1 MDGIFLELN
10 ELHESL
16 SLPEHDDLL
25 ALVDTAISC
34 LESEPASYRP
44 PQKFDGE
51 ETGGGLLD
59 FSAAPELPL
68 IVVPDLHARC
78 DFFMHLLQS
87 PLGKLHVPCESDE
100 TVLDALSL
108 GHVRVVC
115 VGDLFHSERRGMER
129 WLSAWEKYEAGDY
142 ESPEMVSE
150 MQENLTLFEMVLRVK
165 NAFPECFHFL
175 KGNHENILNE
185 GGRGNYPFRKFADE
199 GNMVYDFMAS
209 HYGDAV
215 LHLMSLWEQSLP
227 LCAVFPRC
235 VVSHAEPKSEYR
247 REKIIE
253 CKKNPAVVL
262 GLTWTAND
270 EAESKSVVKNLRRLL
285 GEERAEEA
293 VWLSGHR
300 PVQETYA
307 LRQNGRLV
315 QIHNPDREQ
324 VAVVLPGAQ
333 FDPEK
338 DIVIMGE

>member
-10 ELHESL
+10 ELHGSL

-87 PLGKLHVPCESDE
+87 PLGKLHVPCESDK

-142 ESPEMVSE
+142 ESPEM
-150 MQENLTLFEMVLRVK
+150 
-165 NAFPECFHFL
+165 
-175 KGNHENILNE
+175 G
-185 GGRGNYPFRKFADE
+185 
-199 GNMVYDFMAS
+199 
-209 HYGDAV
+209 
-215 LHLMSLWEQSLP
+215 
-227 LCAVFPRC
+227 
-235 VVSHAEPKSEYR
+235 
-247 REKIIE
+247 
-253 CKKNPAVVL
+253 
-262 GLTWTAND
+262 
-270 EAESKSVVKNLRRLL
+270 
-285 GEERAEEA
+285 
-293 VWLSGHR
+293 
-300 PVQETYA
+300 
-307 LRQNGRLV
+307 
-315 QIHNPDREQ
+315 
-324 VAVVLPGAQ
+324 
-333 FDPEK
+333 
-338 DIVIMGE
+338 